1 MPTINQL
8 VRKGRQDKVS
18 KNKTPA
24 LKGSPQR
31 RGVCTRVYT
40 TTPKKPNS
48 ALRKVARVRLSSGV
62 EVTAYIPGVGH
73 NLQEHSIVLVR
84 GGRVKDLP
92 GVRYKIIRGTLD
104 TQAAPKRP
112 IDVDPVYG
120 SQLVTQLVSKVL
132 QDGKKQVAQ
141 RIVYSALEGC
151 REKTGTDPVVTLKRA
166 LDNVKPAIEVKSRR
180 VGGATYQVPI
190 EVKGTRGTTLAL
202 RWLVGYAQD
211 RREKTMSERLM
222 NEILDA
228 SNGLG
233 AAVKKR
239 EDTHKMAES
248 NKAFAHY
255 RW

>member
-1 MPTINQL
+1 MP
-8 VRKGRQDKVS
+8 RKG
-18 KNKTPA
+18 P
-24 LKGSPQR
+24 
-31 RGVCTRVYT
+31 
-40 TTPKKPNS
+40 
-48 ALRKVARVRLSSGV
+48 
-62 EVTAYIPGVGH
+62 
-73 NLQEHSIVLVR
+73 
-84 GGRVKDLP
+84 
-92 GVRYKIIRGTLD
+92 
-104 TQAAPKRP
+104 APKRP

-141 RIVYSALEGC
+141 RIVYSALEGT
-151 REKTGTDPVVTLKRA
+151 REKTGVDPVITLKRA
-166 LDNVKPAIEVKSRR
+166 LDNVRPALEVKSRR

-190 EVKGTRGTTLAL
+190 EVKGNRGTTLSL
-202 RWLVGYAQD
+202 RWLVGYAQE
-211 RREKTMSERLM
+211 RREKTMAERLQ

-228 SNGLG
+228 ANGLG